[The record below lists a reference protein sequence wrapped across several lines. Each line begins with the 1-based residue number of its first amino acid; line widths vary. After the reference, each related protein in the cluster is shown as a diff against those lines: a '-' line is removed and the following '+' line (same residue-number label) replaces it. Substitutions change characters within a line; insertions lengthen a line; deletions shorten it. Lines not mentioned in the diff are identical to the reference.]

1 MTLPQV
7 IFRQV
12 PSKALDFDGIDYYLA
27 VADAANS
34 DSPIFS
40 GHFKTIRHF
49 DTIPLIYEAQNGLMG
64 AVDQQAF
71 GAALVQLH
79 PAGLNG

>member
-1 MTLPQV
+1 MKKYNLILVSALIGLSMTLPQV

-40 GHFKTIRHF
+40 NR
-49 DTIPLIYEAQNGLMG
+49 
-64 AVDQQAF
+64 
-71 GAALVQLH
+71 
-79 PAGLNG
+79 